1 MQTHQ
6 LVHHRNF
13 APANVKGVSVRWSE
27 LPGGRLML
35 RYRVDGCESILLP
48 DFKGKGRGDNLWETT
63 CFELFLHDGNG
74 EYREYNFSPS
84 QQWAAYR
91 FRGYRS
97 RREDFEPV
105 VLPEIKSE
113 QGDHVFML
121 TVFISLEELAGAE
134 AAALCAIVQEQ
145 GQRPSYWAM
154 VHNRLKPDFHDP
166 AGFRLR
172 LRAADA
178 A

>member
-13 APANVKGVSVRWSE
+13 APRDVKSVSVRWSE
-27 LPGGRLML
+27 LNDGRLML
-35 RYRVDGCESILLP
+35 RYRIDGCESITLP
-48 DFKGKGRGDNLWETT
+48 DFQGKGRGDRLWERT

-84 QQWAAYR
+84 QQWAAYS
-91 FRGYRS
+91 FKGYRAKKQ
-97 RREDFEPV
+97 DFDPV
-105 VLPEIKSE
+105 ILPEIKSE
-113 QGDHVFML
+113 RGHNVYIM
-121 TVFISLEELAGAE
+121 TVFLSLEELRGAE
-134 AAALCAIVQEQ
+134 AAALCGVVEED
-145 GQRPSYWAM
+145 GKRPSYWAL
-154 VHNRLKPDFHDP
+154 VHNGLKPDFHDP

-172 LRAADA
+172 LKSADA